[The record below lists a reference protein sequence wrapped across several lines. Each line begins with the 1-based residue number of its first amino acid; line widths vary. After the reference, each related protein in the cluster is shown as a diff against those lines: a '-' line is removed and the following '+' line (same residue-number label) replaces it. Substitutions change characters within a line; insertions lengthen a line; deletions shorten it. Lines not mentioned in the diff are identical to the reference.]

1 MFASSKRKFVFGF
14 VIFILSTAFCVAV
27 IPASPKDI
35 KASSKQQSTYKT
47 EYVVVLVIDGPR
59 MTETFM
65 DSTLQYIPNLSG
77 FLAPQ
82 GVLCRDFK
90 NEGPTYT
97 NAGHTAITTGNYQRI
112 NNAGMEYPKFP
123 SMFQY
128 FLKTSG
134 AQQSDAY
141 VIASKGKLS
150 ILGNTKH
157 TDWKD
162 AYLPTLYCGVNG
174 SGVGYTSDEAT
185 FKDAMEILQS
195 KHPKLTLIN
204 LLEVDVNGHANLWSN
219 YLEAIRKT
227 DDKARKL
234 WEFIQSDSVY
244 ANKTTLFI
252 TNDHGR
258 HSKGRRDGFIS
269 HGDNCTGCRSIYLVA
284 LGPDFKVGKEI
295 NVGYDLIDIPAT
307 ISEMLHFDM
316 PTARGKVMTEL
327 FR

>member
-1 MFASSKRKFVFGF
+1 MGLFRHKKLVLGLFVFILTSAICVAFMPRVSSKYQPIAKHQ
-14 VIFILSTAFCVAV
+14 T
-27 IPASPKDI
+27 D
-35 KASSKQQSTYKT
+35 YKT
-47 EYVVVLVIDGPR
+47 EYVIVLVIDGPR
-59 MTETFM
+59 MCETFM

-77 FLAPQ
+77 VLAPQ

-112 NNAGMEYPKFP
+112 NNAGLEYPKFP

-128 FLKTSG
+128 FLKQSG
-134 AQQSDAY
+134 AMQSEAY

-150 ILGNTKH
+150 ILGNTRH
-157 TDWKD
+157 TDWKGS
-162 AYLPTLYCGVNG
+162 YLPSLHCGVNG
-174 SGVGYTSDEAT
+174 SGVGYTSDEAN
-185 FKDAMEILQS
+185 FNDAIGILQRH
-195 KHPKLTLIN
+195 HPKLTLIN

-219 YLEAIRKT
+219 YLDAIRKT
-227 DDKARKL
+227 DEKARKL
-234 WEFIQSDSVY
+234 WEFIQSDSIY
-244 ANKTTLFI
+244 ANKTTLLI

-269 HGDNCTGCRSIYLVA
+269 HGDNCNGCRSIYLVA
-284 LGPDFKVGKEI
+284 LGPDFKVGQEI
-295 NVGYDLIDIPAT
+295 NAGYDLIDIPVT
-307 ISEMLHFDM
+307 IAEMLHFDI

>member
-1 MFASSKRKFVFGF
+1 M
-14 VIFILSTAFCVAV
+14 
-27 IPASPKDI
+27 
-35 KASSKQQSTYKT
+35 
-47 EYVVVLVIDGPR
+47 
-59 MTETFM
+59 
-65 DSTLQYIPNLSG
+65 
-77 FLAPQ
+77 
-82 GVLCRDFK
+82 
-90 NEGPTYT
+90 
-97 NAGHTAITTGNYQRI
+97 
-112 NNAGMEYPKFP
+112 
-123 SMFQY
+123 
-128 FLKTSG
+128 
-134 AQQSDAY
+134 
-141 VIASKGKLS
+141 
-150 ILGNTKH
+150 
-157 TDWKD
+157 
-162 AYLPTLYCGVNG
+162 
-174 SGVGYTSDEAT
+174 
-185 FKDAMEILQS
+185 
-195 KHPKLTLIN
+195 
-204 LLEVDVNGHANLWSN
+204 DVNGHANLWSN